1 MENKFKQAI
10 MLLEKQ
16 IEANAL
22 EMKIIAFDFIRKGS
36 LGADT
41 IGLRNRFAELE
52 QRNIALEKAI
62 DEMLFLEV

>member
-16 IEANAL
+16 IEENSL
-22 EMKIIAFDFIRKGS
+22 EMKIIAFDFIRKGN

-41 IGLRNRFAELE
+41 IGMKNRFAELE
-52 QRNIALEKAI
+52 QQNIALEKAI
-62 DEMLFLEV
+62 DQMLFLEV